1 MLYVFSKV
9 LHFDIE
15 GLNKI
20 LLIFSLS
27 FMLFV
32 QVMKF
37 VEYRF
42 SHHDTKLLDSKLEK
56 MVVRNDLFREKRK
69 VICKSQITLRTWN
82 FDKDH
87 LVIQTSKV
95 KLESSILFV
104 A

>member
-20 LLIFSLS
+20 LLIFSIS

-32 QVMKF
+32 QLMKF

-42 SHHDTKLLDSKLEK
+42 SHNLLESKLEK
-56 MVVRNDLFREKRK
+56 MVVRNDLFRETRK